1 MQASDRNGSEGP
13 MPGNPGTGHDQST
26 RPVDAVSGNLH
37 IRLAESAEEVRTSQR
52 LRYQVFIEEMKAKP
66 TEAQRAQGL
75 EFDYYDDFADHLL
88 VFDRQIGDGPAAVI
102 GTYRLM
108 RRPQA
113 KKAGQFYTVDEYDIS
128 ALLDYDGEIME
139 LGRSCVAA
147 DYRTGAIMQLLW
159 RGIAEYVL
167 HYDVQI
173 MFGCG
178 SLHGT
183 EPDALAPQ
191 LSYLY
196 HHHLA
201 PPALRPVAVPER
213 YVDMNRLGLD
223 DFQPKRALAK
233 LPPLIKGYLRLGGFV
248 GDGAVVDYEFN
259 TTDVC
264 VVVKT
269 DLVTDRYVRHLTR
282 DESSGRGER

>member
-1 MQASDRNGSEGP
+1 MQPSERNAA
-13 MPGNPGTGHDQST
+13 
-26 RPVDAVSGNLH
+26 RPVDAASGNLH
-37 IRLAESAEEVRTSQR
+37 IRLAESAEEVRASQR
-52 LRYQVFIEEMKAKP
+52 LRYQVFCEEMKAKP
-66 TEAQRAQGL
+66 TREQEQAGL
-75 EFDYYDDFADHLL
+75 EFDGYDAHADHLL
-88 VFDRQIGDGPAAVI
+88 VFDQQIGDGPRAVI

-113 KKAGQFYTVDEYDIS
+113 ESAGQFYTVDEYDIS
-128 ALLDYDGEIME
+128 ALLDTEGEIME

-147 DYRTGAIMQLLW
+147 GYRTGAIMQLLW

-167 HYDVQI
+167 HYDVRI

-178 SLHGT
+178 SMHGT
-183 EPDALAPQ
+183 DPEELAPQ

-196 HHHLA
+196 HNHLA
-201 PPALRPVAVPER
+201 PEALRPVALASR
-213 YVDMNRLGLD
+213 YVDMNRLGPD
-223 DFQPKRALAK
+223 AFNAKRALAS

-269 DLVTDRYVRHLTR
+269 DLVTERYVRHLTR
-282 DESSGRGER
+282 DESGARSGDDDA